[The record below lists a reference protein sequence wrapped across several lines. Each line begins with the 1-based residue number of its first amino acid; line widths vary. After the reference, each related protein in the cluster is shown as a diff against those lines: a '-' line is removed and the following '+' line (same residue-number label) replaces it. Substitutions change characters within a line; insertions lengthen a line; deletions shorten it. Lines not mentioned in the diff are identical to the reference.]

1 MDQILGAEKASGRQA
16 NGQER
21 GFHNMRARAAKGGGG
36 DDASNPFRTA
46 STFSKKKHVGISVL
60 FNSKRV
66 IVEGA
71 TEGRLQKTG
80 K

>member
-1 MDQILGAEKASGRQA
+1 
-16 NGQER
+16 
-21 GFHNMRARAAKGGGG
+21 MRARAAKGGGG

-46 STFSKKKHVGISVL
+46 PTFSKKKHVGISVL